1 MSPDALRRLLA
12 ELPAPEPPHPIDSG
26 QLGEYAFETERVGQ
40 AGAAESYPHVAA
52 HLRAGCD
59 RCRQALIELGA
70 LRRRASSAAARAGS
84 RPPPVA
90 TQADAASSMPDA
102 PETDMPPEPLEIADA
117 AALARMLDAERETL
131 RASLRLE
138 RAGRSDPR
146 RLAAFRRR
154 LLLLEAALI
163 RQRLAARRLFL
174 QRARFLLVA
183 TTPARAGG
191 RRTQGVPN
199 PGPRAA
205 GPQNPKA
212 RLMLDDFAGNVD
224 SLARLAS
231 RIDRLT
237 ADLRRLGDDPS
248 GPARSQSEA
257 LVERGLAMT
266 REALSVDGRLAR
278 LQGPLAGMAT

>member
-12 ELPAPEPPHPIDSG
+12 ELPVPEPSHPIDIG
-26 QLGEYAFETERVGQ
+26 QLGEYAFETERIGQ

-52 HLRAGCD
+52 HLRTGCD
-59 RCRQALIELGA
+59 QCRQALTELGA

-90 TQADAASSMPDA
+90 PQADTASSMPDA

-117 AALARMLDAERETL
+117 TALARLLDAEREAL
-131 RASLRLE
+131 RASLRLD
-138 RAGRSDPR
+138 RSGRSDPR
-146 RLAAFRRR
+146 RLAARRRR
-154 LLLLEAALI
+154 LLLLEAALT
-163 RQRLAARRLFL
+163 RQRLAARRLLL
-174 QRARFLLVA
+174 QRARFLLVTA
-183 TTPARAGG
+183 ASPRVGG
-191 RRTQGVPN
+191 HHTQGTPN

-205 GPQNPKA
+205 RPQNPKA

-224 SLARLAS
+224 TLARLAS
-231 RIDRLT
+231 RIDRLS

-266 REALSVDGRLAR
+266 REALTVDGRLAR